1 MDLLSQMN
9 TLELTLAGFY
19 LLLFVIQ
26 MVYFWV
32 LFSRLAFYHKKQQK
46 SNQYP
51 PVSVVIAAK
60 DECRNLKNNLPAIL
74 EQDYPGFEV
83 VVVNHASVDETKSL
97 LKELSGKYNNLKPVH
112 IEQDLNFFKGKK
124 FPLSIGIKSAKNELL
139 LLTDADCTPATPNW
153 IKEMVSSYTG
163 NTEVVLGYGPYKKE
177 KGLLN
182 LLIRFDTFLVAVNYL
197 SFALAG
203 KPYMGVGR
211 NLSYKKSLFIK
222 NKGFIS
228 HYNIASGDDDLFISQ
243 VANKKN
249 TAICIEPDSFVFSE
263 PKKSLKQ
270 WIKQKRRHF
279 TTGKK
284 YKLPV
289 QLLLGLFTI
298 TQWLFYVMLVLLLS
312 VHLIP
317 RIVAG
322 IYLIR
327 AASQQVIYKL
337 AADKL
342 KEKQIFVYSLLLEP
356 LLMLLIP
363 LFSIRGLSGKSNKWK

>member
-1 MDLLSQMN
+1 M
-9 TLELTLAGFY
+9 
-19 LLLFVIQ
+19 
-26 MVYFWV
+26 
-32 LFSRLAFYHKKQQK
+32 
-46 SNQYP
+46 
-51 PVSVVIAAK
+51 
-60 DECRNLKNNLPAIL
+60 
-74 EQDYPGFEV
+74 
-83 VVVNHASVDETKSL
+83 
-97 LKELSGKYNNLKPVH
+97 
-112 IEQDLNFFKGKK
+112 
-124 FPLSIGIKSAKNELL
+124 

-228 HYNIASGDDDLFISQ
+228 HYNIASGDDDLFISE

-312 VHLIP
+312 IHLIP

>member
-1 MDLLSQMN
+1 MDLLNQMN

-26 MVYFWV
+26 MVYFWA

-139 LLTDADCTPATPNW
+139 LLTDADCTPAIPNW

-312 VHLIP
+312 IHLIP